1 MRRDYFIQTTSEIR
15 QKAIVTDS
23 LINAYSSYV
32 LDNYV
37 DFEDEERV
45 LYQRVEQQS
54 RFRYSGELDDIDE
67 DEFLRLMEK
76 MQKAETFSD
85 MLLRLIREKNKKAP
99 EVYKKAGIDY
109 RHFSKINSRRD
120 YKATKET
127 VLAFALALELSLSQ
141 TEELLNSAG
150 YSFSPSSLFD
160 VSIKFF
166 LENHYYDRNKI
177 DLILDKLGIDL
188 LPKNF

>member
-54 RFRYSGELDDIDE
+54 RFRYSGELDDIDK

-99 EVYKKAGIDY
+99 EVYNKAGSDY

-127 VLAFALALELSLSQ
+127 VLAFPSGVCSPDE
-141 TEELLNSAG
+141 TGEVAG
-150 YSFSPSSLFD
+150 
-160 VSIKFF
+160 
-166 LENHYYDRNKI
+166 EA
-177 DLILDKLGIDL
+177 
-188 LPKNF
+188 

>member
-1 MRRDYFIQTTSEIR
+1 MT
-15 QKAIVTDS
+15 IV
-23 LINAYSSYV
+23 I
-32 LDNYV
+32 
-37 DFEDEERV
+37 
-45 LYQRVEQQS
+45 
-54 RFRYSGELDDIDE
+54 
-67 DEFLRLMEK
+67 
-76 MQKAETFSD
+76 
-85 MLLRLIREKNKKAP
+85 
-99 EVYKKAGIDY
+99 
-109 RHFSKINSRRD
+109 RD
-120 YKATKET
+120 YKPTKET